1 LKLRNVEPRFL
12 KAYNILMDKFG
23 LFPFTYDMA
32 EKVLKDNYENVNEV
46 LSKLAD
52 AGLLEKTAKKE
63 DKRKKIYK
71 IKPLTTEKIEKVS
84 KDKLIGLLK
93 QGADLIRT
101 QVDYKV
107 LLLFLFFKAIS
118 DKYLLK
124 VEELKKEFE
133 DLDEEDI
140 YVLANEEI
148 LELYDV
154 EGKKLYVWH
163 EVANN
168 PEDFINALNKIV
180 EMNKEK
186 LSGLDELIKRTG
198 LPTLFENENRHIV
211 QHLINLFSRA
221 DFSEASYD
229 ILGDA
234 YEWTLNYFAPTKAKE
249 GEVYT
254 PIEVSKLIAHLV
266 EPKDDEVILDPA
278 CGSGSMLIEQYRFA
292 GSNPNIVLVGQERN
306 DVTAVLAKLNFILH
320 GINLKDAKVF
330 IGDSLLNPKFES
342 FIKEVKGTGKA
353 DKVVANPPWNQ
364 DGYDE
369 NTLKVNEKYKDI
381 YMYGFPNKN
390 SADWA
395 WVQLINY
402 YTEKKAGI
410 VLDSGAL
417 FRGGKEKTIRKR
429 FVDDD
434 LIEAV
439 VLLPEKL
446 FYNCPAPGIILI
458 LNKNKPEERK
468 GKILFIN
475 ASNEYIKHPEVK
487 KLNKLSDENIEKIAK
502 AYKEF
507 KDVDGFCKV
516 VDIEEIRKNDYN
528 LNVSLYISPIEE
540 DEDVDLGEVYEE
552 LNKLHNEYLEKFE
565 VVKGYLEEINGLI
578 K

>member
-1 LKLRNVEPRFL
+1 ME
-12 KAYNILMDKFG
+12 KFG
-23 LFPFTYDMA
+23 LFPFTYNMA
-32 EKVLKDNYENVNEV
+32 EKVLKDNYENVSEV
-46 LSKLAD
+46 LSKLVE

-63 DKRKKIYK
+63 DKRKKYYK
-71 IKPLTTEKIEKVS
+71 IKPLTSEKMEKVG
-84 KDKLIGLLK
+84 KDKLISLLK

-124 VEELKKEFE
+124 VNELKKEFK

-140 YVLANEEI
+140 YILANEDI

-163 EVANN
+163 EVANK

-186 LSGLDELIKRTG
+186 LAGLEELIKRTG
-198 LPTLFENENRHIV
+198 LPALFENENKHIV
-211 QHLINLFSRA
+211 KHLINLFSGV
-221 DFSEASYD
+221 DFSETPYD

-278 CGSGSMLIEQYRFA
+278 CGSGSMLIEQYRFV
-292 GSNPNIVLVGQERN
+292 GENPNIILVGQERN

-342 FIKEVKGTGKA
+342 FIKEFKGTGKA

-369 NTLKVNEKYKDI
+369 NTLKSNKKYKHI
-381 YMYGFPNKN
+381 YKYGFPNKN

-429 FVDDD
+429 FVEDD
-434 LIEAV
+434 LIEAI
-439 VLLPEKL
+439 VLLPEKI
-446 FYNCPAPGIILI
+446 FYNAQAPGIILV
-458 LNKNKPEERK
+458 LNKNKSGDRK

-475 ASNEYIKHPEVK
+475 ASNEYIKHSEVRR
-487 KLNKLSDENIEKIAK
+487 LNKLSDENIEKIAK

-507 KDVDGFCKV
+507 KDIPGFCKV
-516 VDIEEIRKNDYN
+516 VDIEEIKKNDYN
-528 LNVSLYISPIEE
+528 LNVPLYVAPIEE
-540 DEDVDLGEVYEE
+540 GEEVDLKEVYEE

-565 VVKGYLEEINGLI
+565 VVKGYLEEINKI
-578 K
+578 I

>member
-1 LKLRNVEPRFL
+1 MKLKNIEPRFL
-12 KAYNILMDKFG
+12 RAYNILMEKFG

-32 EKVLKDNYENVNEV
+32 KEVLKDRYENINEV
-46 LSKLAD
+46 LSKLVD

-63 DKRKKIYK
+63 DKRKKFYK
-71 IKPLTTEKIEKVS
+71 IKPLVCENMGKIT
-84 KDKLIGLLK
+84 KDKLINLLK
-93 QGADLIRT
+93 EGADIIRT

-124 VEELKKEFE
+124 VNELKNEFK

-154 EGKKLYVWH
+154 ESKKLYVWQN
-163 EVANN
+163 VKNN
-168 PEDFINALNKIV
+168 PEDFINALNKII
-180 EMNKEK
+180 EMNEEK

-198 LPTLFENENRHIV
+198 LPSLFENENKYIV
-211 QHLINLFSRA
+211 QQLINLFSST
-221 DFSEASYD
+221 DFSEVSYD

-234 YEWTLNYFAPTKAKE
+234 YEWILNYFAPTRAKE

-278 CGSGSMLIEQYRFA
+278 CGSGSMLIEQYRFV
-292 GSNPNIVLVGQERN
+292 GSKPNIVLVGQERN

-330 IGDSLLNPKFES
+330 IGDSLLNPKFET
-342 FIKEVKGTGKA
+342 FIKEIKKTEKA

-369 NTLKVNEKYKDI
+369 NTLKNNEKYREI
-381 YMYGFPNKN
+381 YKYGFTNKK
-390 SADWA
+390 SADWV
-395 WVQLINY
+395 WIQLINY

-429 FVDDD
+429 FIEDD
-434 LIEAV
+434 LIEAI
-439 VLLPEKL
+439 VLLPEKI
-446 FYNCPAPGIILI
+446 FYNTQAPGIILV

-487 KLNKLSDENIEKIAK
+487 KLNKLSDENIEKIAR

-507 KDVDGFCKV
+507 KDVVGFCRV
-516 VDIEEIRKNDYN
+516 VDIEEIKKNDYN
-528 LNVSLYISPIEE
+528 LNVSLYVFPIDEGE
-540 DEDVDLGEVYEE
+540 DIDLKEVYEE
-552 LNKLHNEYLEKFE
+552 LNKLHN
-565 VVKGYLEEINGLI
+565 
-578 K
+578 

>member
-1 LKLRNVEPRFL
+1 MKLRNVEPRFL

-221 DFSEASYD
+221 DFQ
-229 ILGDA
+229 
-234 YEWTLNYFAPTKAKE
+234 K
-249 GEVYT
+249 
-254 PIEVSKLIAHLV
+254 HLMIYW
-266 EPKDDEVILDPA
+266 E
-278 CGSGSMLIEQYRFA
+278 ML
-292 GSNPNIVLVGQERN
+292 
-306 DVTAVLAKLNFILH
+306 
-320 GINLKDAKVF
+320 
-330 IGDSLLNPKFES
+330 
-342 FIKEVKGTGKA
+342 
-353 DKVVANPPWNQ
+353 
-364 DGYDE
+364 
-369 NTLKVNEKYKDI
+369 
-381 YMYGFPNKN
+381 M
-390 SADWA
+390 
-395 WVQLINY
+395 
-402 YTEKKAGI
+402 
-410 VLDSGAL
+410 
-417 FRGGKEKTIRKR
+417 
-429 FVDDD
+429 
-434 LIEAV
+434 
-439 VLLPEKL
+439 
-446 FYNCPAPGIILI
+446 
-458 LNKNKPEERK
+458 
-468 GKILFIN
+468 
-475 ASNEYIKHPEVK
+475 
-487 KLNKLSDENIEKIAK
+487 
-502 AYKEF
+502 
-507 KDVDGFCKV
+507 
-516 VDIEEIRKNDYN
+516 
-528 LNVSLYISPIEE
+528 
-540 DEDVDLGEVYEE
+540 
-552 LNKLHNEYLEKFE
+552 
-565 VVKGYLEEINGLI
+565 NGL
-578 K
+578 